1 MVNKEQVKHI
11 AKLARLGLQD
21 SEIEKMQKE
30 LASILGYIDLLNEV
44 KIEKVSGFFHP
55 AGIENISRK
64 DEAVADRGD
73 AREKI
78 ISQFPEKEGEYLKV
92 KEIL

>member
-1 MVNKEQVKHI
+1 MVTKEQVEHI
-11 AKLARLGLQD
+11 ARLARLGLQD

-44 KIEKVSGFFHP
+44 KIEEVSEFFHP
-55 AGIENISRK
+55 AGIENIGRK
-64 DEAVADRGD
+64 DEINNRGD